1 MAKKK
6 GRKKARPKIIP
17 MLIDGSGALH
27 AGLQAL
33 GPAQAGDM
41 EGAGKAFVGQLT
53 ANYGGYNVIT
63 GEPDIMALAIGY
75 GPPLIRRMIA
85 RLGFRMKWLF

>member
-6 GRKKARPKIIP
+6 GRKKGRKKIIP
-17 MLIDGSGALH
+17 ALLDSVGVIH

-33 GPAQAGDM
+33 PAAQAGDM
-41 EGAGKAFVGQLT
+41 EGAGKAFIGQLT

-63 GEPDIMALAIGY
+63 NQMDFPALFIGY
-75 GPPLIRRMIA
+75 GLPVIRRGIA
-85 RLGFRMKWLF
+85 RAGIRINWPF

>member
-6 GRKKARPKIIP
+6 RRRGKRKILP
-17 MLIDGSGALH
+17 MLIDSTGAIH
-27 AGLQAL
+27 AGLSAL

-53 ANYGGYNVIT
+53 ANYAGYNVST
-63 GEPDIMALAIGY
+63 NTMDLPALFIGY
-75 GPPLIRRMIA
+75 GPPVIRKLVSRMGVRINWP
-85 RLGFRMKWLF
+85 F